1 MTSKECNI
9 FLENAMEFGRRLMAT
24 GCEARRV
31 EDTIARICDAY
42 GFEDSQ
48 VYSITNL
55 IIVTIKNADG
65 EHFTQ
70 SLRVHAY
77 GTDLGRLEE
86 LNAQSRY
93 ICENK
98 PPLEEFVDMV
108 QSYQKPK
115 PHFFLKMA
123 GYMVSAGS
131 FAVLFGGN
139 WLDAIASA
147 VIASII
153 YLLDIYLRPKVG
165 NNTIYTFA
173 ASLISGCLALVMVH
187 FGFGVNSDKI
197 MIGDVM
203 LLIPGLLLVNAIK
216 EMFNR
221 DIYTGLHR
229 FVEAIL
235 VAVAIGGGFAL
246 SYIVMGGV
254 L

>member
-1 MTSKECNI
+1 MTSKECDI
-9 FLENAMEFGRRLMAT
+9 FLENVMEFGRRLVAT

-31 EDTIARICDAY
+31 EDTISRICSAY

-48 VYSITNL
+48 VYAVTNL
-55 IIVTIKNADG
+55 IVVTIKNPEG
-65 EHFTQ
+65 VHHTQ
-70 SLRVHAY
+70 SVRISAY

-98 PPLEEFVDMV
+98 PSLDEFVEMV

-115 PHFFLKMA
+115 PHFIIKML
-123 GYMVSAGS
+123 GYMLAAGG
-131 FAVLFGGN
+131 FAVFFGGN
-139 WLDAIASA
+139 WLDGIASA
-147 VIASII
+147 VIAVCI
-153 YLLDIYLRPKVG
+153 YLMDIFLKPKIV
-165 NNTIYTFA
+165 NTTIYTFVA
-173 ASLISGCLALVMVH
+173 GFISGCLALVMVN
-187 FGFGVNSDKI
+187 FGFGANADKV

-229 FVEAIL
+229 FVEAL
-235 VAVAIGGGFAL
+235 FVAVAIGGGFAL
-246 SYIVMGGV
+246 SYVVLGGV